1 MYIYDIEIHYP
12 LGWLDPAMCQTQAPV
27 WHSLD
32 AAQLSIG
39 LSAAYSKKSGD
50 QWQLL
55 VVTMTKIYMTE
66 QVVTVFTS

>member
-50 QWQLL
+50 Q
-55 VVTMTKIYMTE
+55 
-66 QVVTVFTS
+66 